1 MRVLTVKLA
10 LGSFEQIYTVVSTAA
25 VLSRAL
31 LDGRTWLRGVVVGGK
46 RAAHEGATIRR
57 LFMWRRLILYMSRR
71 SETDAII

>member
-1 MRVLTVKLA
+1 MKPA

-46 RAAHEGATIRR
+46 RAAHEGATTQR
-57 LFMWRRLILYMSRR
+57 LFMWRRILYMSRR